1 MHDPYAALRV
11 PNFRA
16 FITTKFLITL
26 YIQIQAVVVG
36 WQLYELT
43 NDPLSLG
50 LVGLTEVIPALSVS
64 LVAGYIADNFPKKI
78 IIASCYGVFLVSI
91 SVLTT
96 FSYYQGAFISL
107 VGTLPIYVAIA
118 LNGFARGFA
127 SPSNFS
133 LMTELVSPETYSS
146 STSWNST
153 AWELGAV
160 FGPLLG
166 GLAYATA
173 GATSAYFL
181 AFGLV
186 LAAIFF
192 FSRIDAV
199 SKTAVASAREPILK
213 SVQEGL
219 QFVFSSKVL
228 LTAITLDL
236 FAVLFGG
243 AVALLPVFAKDILQL
258 DAVGLGALRG
268 ASAVGAGLTALFL
281 AYQPPIQRPGRKL
294 LVAIAVFGLA
304 TIGFALSRNFYLSL
318 AFLFVL
324 GGADSVSVIIRSTIM
339 QLFTPSEMR
348 GRVASVNSMF
358 ISSSNELGAFESGV
372 AARLLGTVS
381 SVVFG
386 GCVTL
391 FVVAMAKWR
400 APFLDKLDFTTKNND
415 TTP

>member
-1 MHDPYAALRV
+1 MHDPYAALRI

-16 FITTKFLITL
+16 FITTKFLVTL

-64 LVAGYIADNFPKKI
+64 LVAGYIADNFPKKR
-78 IIASCYGVFLVSI
+78 IIASCYVVFLVSI
-91 SVLTT
+91 SILMS
-96 FSYYQGAFISL
+96 FSYYKGEFISL

-133 LMTELVSPETYSS
+133 LMTELVSPDTYTSS
-146 STSWNST
+146 ASWNST

-166 GLAYATA
+166 GFAYATA
-173 GATSAYFL
+173 GATAAYLL
-181 AFGLV
+181 ALCLV
-186 LAAIFF
+186 LCAIFF

-199 SKTAVASAREPILK
+199 SKTVVASEREPILK
-213 SVQEGL
+213 SVQAGL
-219 QFVFSSKVL
+219 QFVFSSKIV

-258 DAVGLGALRG
+258 DAIGLGALRG
-268 ASAVGAGLTALFL
+268 SSAVGAGLTALFL
-281 AYQPPIQRPGRKL
+281 AYQPTMQRPWRNL
-294 LVAIAVFGLA
+294 LLAIAVFGLA

-318 AFLFVL
+318 GFLFVL

-358 ISSSNELGAFESGV
+358 ISSSNEIGAFESGV

-391 FVVAMAKWR
+391 LVVAIAKWR
-400 APFLDKLDFTTKNND
+400 APFLDALDFTKKTSDMNV
-415 TTP
+415 